1 MKKLTYLSAMAF
13 AALLTFSS
21 CKKDTK
27 EPEPEPEPT
36 PVVPTTPTYT
46 IPTSYNFSNSSA
58 SVTSTQRIAMLGELT
73 TYIRSTHTM
82 TTATQPTITAQKLKD
97 MYSNAASQFTGT
109 GLNAS
114 GIQLKDKTGNVLS
127 FQTLLEA
134 NFDDAQLASVAA
146 AANPTTTTASS
157 GVKGKL
163 ISPTLARAILVD
175 GNGFEYKEYAE
186 KGLMG
191 AVFYYQAT
199 TILSTL
205 SALDNTT
212 LTLVNGAT
220 AQERAWDE
228 AFGYFGVPTDFPT
241 NLNGLKNWGSYCNSV
256 NVAIGSNSLI
266 MNAFLKGR
274 AAIVNK
280 DNTGRDE
287 AKTAVINNW
296 EKVAAAKCISYL
308 KGAKNN
314 LSDPATLHHN
324 LSEGWGFVVA
334 FQYNPNKTISN
345 ADITTLLNYFGTN
358 LYNMPTANL
367 DLAIAKLETVFG
379 LNASLIP

>member
-1 MKKLTYLSAMAF
+1 MKNLNYLSTLTLAG
-13 AALLTFSS
+13 LLAFSS

-27 EPEPEPEPT
+27 EPEPTPEPA
-36 PVVPTTPTYT
+36 PVPTTPTYT
-46 IPTSYNFSNSSA
+46 IPTSYNFTNSSA
-58 SVTSTQRIAMLGELT
+58 TITSTQRIAMLGELT

-82 TTATQPTITAQKLKD
+82 TTATQPTISAQQLKD
-97 MYSNAASQFTGT
+97 MYANVNNFFTGA

-114 GIQLKDKTGNVLS
+114 GIQLKDKTGNTFS

-134 NFDDAQLASVAA
+134 NFDDAQLASIAA

-163 ISPTLARAILVD
+163 VSPARAILVN

-191 AVFYYQAT
+191 AVFYHQAT
-199 TILSTL
+199 TILSTIG
-205 SALDNTT
+205 ALDNTT

-228 AFGYFGVPTDFPT
+228 AFGYFGVPVDFPT
-241 NLNGLKNWGSYCNSV
+241 NLTGLKNWGSYCNSV
-256 NVAIGSNSLI
+256 NVAIGSNALI

-280 DNTGRDE
+280 DTVGRN
-287 AKTAVINNW
+287 AARTAVINNW

-324 LSEGWGFVVA
+324 LSEGWGFVAA

-345 ADITTLLNYFGTN
+345 ADITTLLGYFGTN

>member
-1 MKKLTYLSAMAF
+1 MKNLTYLSTMAL
-13 AALLTFSS
+13 AGLLAFSS

-27 EPEPEPEPT
+27 EPEPEPT
-36 PVVPTTPTYT
+36 PVTPTTPSYTVPSTYNYT
-46 IPTSYNFSNSSA
+46 NSATGIS
-58 SVTSTQRIAMLGELT
+58 TSTMCIAMLGEIT
-73 TYIRSTHTM
+73 TYIRSAHTI
-82 TTATQPTITAQKLKD
+82 TSATQPTISAQKLKD
-97 MYSNAASQFTGT
+97 MYANVGSQFTLSALNTSTINLKAKSGT
-109 GLNAS
+109 AFSFPTLQDAS
-114 GIQLKDKTGNVLS
+114 
-127 FQTLLEA
+127 
-134 NFDDAQLASVAA
+134 FDDAEPASITSAVT
-146 AANPTTTTASS
+146 PTNSTASS

-163 ISPTLARAILVD
+163 ISPTLARAILVN
-175 GNGFEYKEYAE
+175 GNGYEYKEYAE
-186 KGLMG
+186 KGVMG

-199 TILSTL
+199 TILSTIGT
-205 SALDNTT
+205 LDNTT
-212 LTLVNGAT
+212 IVNGTT
-220 AQERAWDE
+220 AQEKAWDE

-280 DNTGRDE
+280 DDAGRD
-287 AKTAVINNW
+287 AARTAVINNW

-345 ADITTLLNYFGTN
+345 ADITTLLGYFGTN

-367 DLAIAKLETVFG
+367 DLAIAKLESVFG